1 MSHASEYGQD
11 NEDPNTV
18 AHPLVDARDV
28 SVSFDDQQILSE
40 ISLSIDRGQTV
51 AIIGESGCGKTVFV
65 KTLVGL
71 IQPTSGTMS
80 FDGQILNNSSHEQLS
95 LIRRRMG
102 FVFQNAALFDS
113 MSIFD
118 NVAFPLRQNEVVSE
132 GEVRDRVMTHLA
144 DVGLPKDVT
153 RKRPAELSGGMRKR
167 VGLARA
173 LILSP
178 ELIVYDEPTTGLD
191 PIMSDVINELILS
204 TRRRHPVTS
213 VVVTHD
219 MHTARKVADRV
230 LMFYPRRRLQDGE
243 SQVLFDG
250 SPSDLEHAD
259 DRRVRQFV
267 RGEAGERLN
276 EMARETT

>member
-1 MSHASEYGQD
+1 MNHASKTTD
-11 NEDPNTV
+11 D
-18 AHPLVDARDV
+18 HPLIDAHEV
-28 SVSFDDQQILSE
+28 SVTFGNQNVLSN
-40 ISLSIDRGQTV
+40 ISLSVDRGQTV
-51 AIIGESGCGKTVFV
+51 AIIGESGCGKTVFM
-65 KTLVGL
+65 KILVGL
-71 IQPTSGTMS
+71 IRPTSGTMS
-80 FDGQILNNSSHEQLS
+80 FDGQVLNDSSFEQLAS
-95 LIRRRMG
+95 IRRRLG

-113 MSIFD
+113 MSVFD
-118 NVAFPLRQNEVVSE
+118 NVAFPLRQNEVASE
-132 GEVRDRVMTHLA
+132 EEVRERVMTHLA
-144 DVGLPKDVT
+144 EVGLPKDVT

-173 LILSP
+173 LILRP
-178 ELIVYDEPTTGLD
+178 ELIIYDEPTTGLD

-230 LMFYPRRRLQDGE
+230 LMFYPRRRLAEGE

-250 SPSDLEHAD
+250 APSDLEHAD

-276 EMARETT
+276 EMAQEIIA

>member
-1 MSHASEYGQD
+1 
-11 NEDPNTV
+11 
-18 AHPLVDARDV
+18 
-28 SVSFDDQQILSE
+28 
-40 ISLSIDRGQTV
+40 
-51 AIIGESGCGKTVFV
+51 
-65 KTLVGL
+65 
-71 IQPTSGTMS
+71 
-80 FDGQILNNSSHEQLS
+80 
-95 LIRRRMG
+95 
-102 FVFQNAALFDS
+102 
-113 MSIFD
+113 
-118 NVAFPLRQNEVVSE
+118 
-132 GEVRDRVMTHLA
+132 
-144 DVGLPKDVT
+144 
-153 RKRPAELSGGMRKR
+153 
-167 VGLARA
+167 
-173 LILSP
+173 
-178 ELIVYDEPTTGLD
+178 
-191 PIMSDVINELILS
+191 MSDVINELILS